1 MSETRDRNISPELT
15 DASLD
20 GDIAIIGMS
29 CIFPKAP
36 DVQTYWHNIVNK
48 VDAITDP
55 PEDWEADLFYDPDTE
70 GNDRTYCKRG
80 GYLGELARFDPLKYG
95 VMPNSVDGGEPDQFL
110 ALRVAHEALADAGYL
125 QELPDPARV
134 EVIIGRGTYINRGFT
149 TVVQH
154 GIVVNQVLKIL
165 KQLHPEHTEAELQAI
180 KTELKASLP
189 PFNAEMSPALVP
201 NVMSGRIANRLDL
214 MGANYTVDA
223 ACASSHI
230 AVERGMQDLLGHKC
244 DMALIGGVHCSTP
257 APILMIFSQLNAL
270 SRRGQ
275 LRPFDKD
282 ADGTMLGEGLG
293 FIVIKRRADAL
304 RDGDRI
310 YAIIKGFGTA
320 SDGRALGLLAP
331 RVEGEEL
338 ALRRAYEA
346 TGISPRTIELIEAHG
361 TGTLVG
367 DLAEIQALTRI
378 FGPKEGEM
386 QTCAVGTVKSM
397 ISHLIPASGI
407 AGLIKTTLA
416 LYHKVLPPT
425 LNFDEPNP
433 KLELEKTPFYLN
445 TETRPWIHG
454 SPTPRRAGVNA
465 FGFGGI
471 NAHVILEEYRDERES
486 ESPTFQHQWE
496 TEVCVLQADSREEL
510 ISLGQQLGDY
520 LDSEPLITLKDF
532 AYTLNSQLVQS
543 SSHRLAIVTSSLK
556 DASQKISHSLKR
568 LADAQ
573 VARIKDQ
580 NGIYFFEHQLSR
592 EGRLAFL
599 FPGEGSQY
607 VNMLSDL
614 CMHFPEVRGWF
625 DLIDRAFLSHQRKY
639 LPSQVIFPPPTG
651 TGHTQETLD
660 QRLWQMDCGP
670 EAIFTA
676 NQAMLTLLTRLHI
689 QPDAVVGHSTGEYS
703 ALVASGANPIEDD
716 EQLIQDILSLNSF
729 YEQLAREGRIP
740 EGILLT
746 VGGADRDFVMSLV
759 QHYKGLHLAMDN
771 CPHQM
776 VLCGTN
782 GTMDQVTAELRD
794 KGAICTALP
803 FNRAYHTPLF
813 EPFCH
818 RLGEFFQKL
827 KIVEPK
833 TEMYSCITA
842 QPYPRDPAEIR
853 RLAVEQWA
861 KPVRFRETI
870 MAMYEAGIRIFLE
883 VGPRNNLTAFV
894 DDILRGKPYL
904 ALASNVPHRTGI
916 TQLNHTVG
924 LLAAHGVPLQLDHLY
939 ARRAPQR
946 LSFSKEDD
954 KTAKTKEAA
963 RSIKLKMGL
972 QPLRLQR
979 NGTNGNAGVVSAG
992 VVPASSNPAPTKA
1005 DASANHPASLS
1016 NETAINQHVRANENG
1031 AAKPAP
1037 LAAQPFDHNSQN
1049 GARADVMQG
1058 YLQTMERFLN
1068 MQGEV
1073 MRAFMRQARERGQT
1087 VPVREAAFVEPL
1099 RLPENSQ
1106 EMRESQAVPGQS
1118 HVSQTSTALP
1128 LIGTVI
1134 SLIPGQELIALRR
1147 IDVREDTFLQDH
1159 TLGRMISLADEELT
1173 GLPVVPLTMSMEM
1186 LAEAASALLPG
1197 KRLIGMR
1204 EVRAYRWI
1212 ALDQES
1218 LTLQLIARRQPSISG
1233 AHEEILVQIKEAD
1246 GDSPN
1251 ETPARTPNIIE
1262 GTMLFGEE
1270 FPEPPAVGEFPL
1282 LAERPSKWRP
1292 EQLYSELMFHGPMF
1306 QGVANVERWGED
1318 GTEGTLRGIALDQF
1332 FKSVPEPQFL
1342 SDVVPL
1348 DATGQLVG
1356 YWTAEH
1362 LSKGFHV
1369 FPFRVEELRI
1379 YGPNLR
1385 PLELAKCRAR
1395 IALVGEDQV
1404 RSDID
1409 VIGPDGR
1416 VQTSI
1421 KGWWDKRFDLP
1432 GSFFRIRLSPRE
1444 FLLAQS
1450 WSNPIAGFETPE
1462 NFSCYLLDTLSQDF
1476 LGAHGKIWQRTLAH
1490 LVLNRRE
1497 RDAWRN
1503 LKGPEKRRNEW
1514 LLGRA
1519 AAKDAVRAFLK
1530 RRHGI
1535 ELCPADVEITQDE
1548 HGQPFASGSW
1558 TKNIERWP
1566 ALSISHTD
1574 GVAVALAG
1582 EDGRGSGVGIDIERL
1597 TGKREDLEAFAFT
1610 TTERS
1615 LLASFEEGF
1624 EEDSREEWT
1633 MRLWCAKEAVS
1644 KALGRGLIT
1653 GPMGMEVRS
1662 LDARAGTVRLVL
1674 SGELAKELP
1683 DLAGREITAY
1693 TSRHAD
1699 LVLASA
1705 VV

>member
-1 MSETRDRNISPELT
+1 MSETRDCNISPEPT
-15 DASLD
+15 DASID

-29 CIFPKAP
+29 CIFPQAP
-36 DVQTYWHNIVNK
+36 DVLTYWHNIVNK

-55 PEDWEADLFYDPDTE
+55 PEDWEAELFYDPDTE

-125 QELPDPARV
+125 HELADPTRV

-180 KTELKASLP
+180 KAELKASLP

-230 AVERGMQDLLGHKC
+230 AVERGMQDLLGRKC

-270 SRRGQ
+270 SRSGQ

-367 DLAEIQALTRI
+367 DLAEIQALTKV
-378 FGPKEGEM
+378 FGPREGEA

-425 LNFDEPNP
+425 LNYEEPNP

-454 SPTPRRAGVNA
+454 SHTPRRAGVNA

-471 NAHVILEEYRDERES
+471 NAHVILEEYRDEHEN

-496 TEVCVLQADSREEL
+496 TEVCILQANSRQEL

-543 SSHRLAIVTSSLK
+543 SSHRLALVASSLK
-556 DASQKISHSLKR
+556 DASQKISHALKR
-568 LADAQ
+568 LADPQ
-573 VARIKDQ
+573 CVRVKDQ

-592 EGRLAFL
+592 DGRLAFL

-639 LPSQVIFPPPTG
+639 LPSQIIFPPPTG

-660 QRLWQMDCGP
+660 RRLWQMDCGP

-676 NQAMLTLLTRLHI
+676 NQAMLTLLHRLHL
-689 QPDAVVGHSTGEYS
+689 QPDAVLGHSTGEYS

-759 QHYKGLHLAMDN
+759 QHHKGLHLAMDN

-782 GTMDQVTAELRD
+782 GTMDQVTAELRE

-842 QPYPRDPAEIR
+842 APYPRDPAEIR

-861 KPVRFRETI
+861 RPVRFRETI
-870 MAMYEAGIRIFLE
+870 LAMYEAGVRIFLE

-894 DDILRGKPYL
+894 DDTLRGKPYL
-904 ALASNVPHRTGI
+904 ALASNVPHRTGL

-924 LLAAHGVPLQLDHLY
+924 MLAAHGVPLRLDHLY

-946 LSFSKEDD
+946 LSFSKEDE
-954 KTAKTKEAA
+954 KRENTKESA

-979 NGTNGNAGVVSAG
+979 NGTNGSAGVVSAR
-992 VVPASSNPAPTKA
+992 VVPASSNPVHPNA
-1005 DASANHPASLS
+1005 DASANHPATLS
-1016 NETAINQHVRANENG
+1016 NEATVNQRMPANGNG

-1037 LAAQPFDHNSQN
+1037 LAAQSLHSFEHNSQN
-1049 GARADVMQG
+1049 SARANVMQG
-1058 YLQTMERFLN
+1058 YLQTMESFLN

-1073 MRAFMRQARERGQT
+1073 MRAFMRQARERGQ
-1087 VPVREAAFVEPL
+1087 PQPADRA
-1099 RLPENSQ
+1099 
-1106 EMRESQAVPGQS
+1106 
-1118 HVSQTSTALP
+1118 HVSQQSPALP
-1128 LIGTVI
+1128 LIGTVT

-1147 IDVREDTFLQDH
+1147 IDVKEDTFLLDH
-1159 TLGRMISLADEELT
+1159 TLGRRVSLVDEELT

-1186 LAEAASALLPG
+1186 MAEAASVLLPG

-1212 ALDQES
+1212 ALDHES
-1218 LTLQLIARRQPSISG
+1218 LTLQLIARRQPSASG
-1233 AHEEILVQIKEAD
+1233 AHEEVLVQIKEMDAD
-1246 GDSPN
+1246 SLK
-1251 ETPARTPNIIE
+1251 ETHAQAPNIIE

-1270 FPEPPAVGEFPL
+1270 FPEPPAVGEFSL
-1282 LAERPSKWRP
+1282 RAERPSKWKP
-1292 EQLYSELMFHGPMF
+1292 AQLYSELMFHGPMF
-1306 QGVANVERWGED
+1306 QGVASVERSGED
-1318 GTEGTLRGIALDQF
+1318 GTEGTLRGIGLDQF
-1332 FKSVPEPQFL
+1332 FKSEPEPQFL

-1362 LSKGFHV
+1362 LSQGFHV

-1385 PLELAKCRAR
+1385 PLELATCRAR
-1395 IALVGEDQV
+1395 IALVDRDQV

-1432 GSFFRIRLSPRE
+1432 DRFFRIRLSPRE

-1450 WSNPIAGFETPE
+1450 WSNPIAGCETPE
-1462 NFSCYLLDTLSQDF
+1462 NLSCYLLDDLSQDF

-1490 LVLNRRE
+1490 LVLSRRE
-1497 RDAWRN
+1497 REVWRN

-1519 AAKDAVRAFLK
+1519 AAKDAVRSFIK

-1535 ELCPADVEITQDE
+1535 ELCPADVEIAQDE
-1548 HGQPFASGSW
+1548 HGQPFASGNW
-1558 TKNIERWP
+1558 TKNIEGSP

-1582 EDGRGSGVGIDIERL
+1582 EDGRGTGIGIDIERL

-1610 TTERS
+1610 TAERS
-1615 LLASFEEGF
+1615 LLASFEEGV
-1624 EEDSREEWT
+1624 EEASREEWA

-1644 KALGRGLIT
+1644 KALGRGMIN
-1653 GPMGMEVRS
+1653 GPLGLSVRQ
-1662 LDARAGTVRLVL
+1662 LDARTGIVKVAL
-1674 SGELAKELP
+1674 SGAQRLEGEGLS
-1683 DLAGREITAY
+1683 GVSMTAY
-1693 TSRHAD
+1693 TLRD
-1699 LVLASA
+1699 DNLVVA
-1705 VV
+1705 VALVKRD